1 MRKKMTMLIIAVFLT
16 IVAANVMAR
25 GKKEEYTPIA
35 LPSRPQSRP
44 VTLPTEPLTLQQ
56 ALDMAERNNPA
67 IIQSQRQWQEKVRG
81 IALTNGMPN
90 PEFGIMFD
98 DIPTNSINPLDGMMM
113 EFTLSQEIMAPPK
126 LAAMRT
132 MAISDSAMAG
142 ADYEERRLTVLAAVK
157 QAYYELLYAEKALE
171 IMRENQGLMEHLVNI
186 SQTNYSHGTS
196 PLQETLRAQ
205 TEISRMATEIQ
216 NMSAMTEA
224 ARNKLAYFLGL
235 PANTTLSI
243 QEEFTPQPPDF
254 EFTDLQNTA
263 QNSPAVRSMVWGVEM
278 ARNNVTMARRE
289 FWPDFE
295 VSFSFVRSTV
305 MDPMLMSM
313 PNMTAMT
320 TGMEMVH
327 GVNDYSLEMSETRKN
342 SWKVGFMVMLPL
354 WFGQYT
360 AKIQSAS
367 AGVEAA
373 QATLDDMRNMTGM
386 ELSMALNEAQ
396 SAWRLISLYQNTV
409 IPQAEQAYQ
418 ASMIDYTNGRTDFMA
433 ALDGLV
439 TLRNARLDFYKSRVD
454 YEKALAYLEKLTGQ
468 PLITGDPQP

>member
-1 MRKKMTMLIIAVFLT
+1 
-16 IVAANVMAR
+16 MAR
-25 GKKEEYTPIA
+25 
-35 LPSRPQSRP
+35 
-44 VTLPTEPLTLQQ
+44 
-56 ALDMAERNNPA
+56 
-67 IIQSQRQWQEKVRG
+67 
-81 IALTNGMPN
+81 
-90 PEFGIMFD
+90 
-98 DIPTNSINPLDGMMM
+98 
-113 EFTLSQEIMAPPK
+113 
-126 LAAMRT
+126 
-132 MAISDSAMAG
+132 SDSAMAG
-142 ADYEERRLTVLAAVK
+142 ADYEERRLAVLAAVK

-224 ARNKLAYFLGL
+224 ARNRLAYLLGL
-235 PANTTLSI
+235 PANTPLSI
-243 QEEFTPQPPDF
+243 QEEFTSQPPDF
-254 EFTDLQNTA
+254 EFDTLQNTA
-263 QNSPAVRSMVWGVEM
+263 QNSPAIRSMAWGVEM
-278 ARNNVTMARRE
+278 ARNNVTMAKRE

-313 PNMTAMT
+313 PNMTGRLDPDPS
-320 TGMEMVH
+320 GMPMMPTMIN
-327 GVNDYSLEMSETRKN
+327 GINDYSLEMLETNRN

-367 AGVEAA
+367 AGVVAA
-373 QATLDDMRNMTGM
+373 QAALDDMRNMTGM

-396 SAWRLISLYQNTV
+396 SAWRLINLYQNTV

-418 ASMIDYTNGRTDFMA
+418 ASMIDYTNGKTDFMA

-439 TLRNARLDFYKSRVD
+439 TLRNARLDHYRSQVD
-454 YEKALAYLEKLTGQ
+454 YEKALAYLEKLTGK
-468 PLITGDPQP
+468 PLTTGDPLP

>member
-1 MRKKMTMLIIAVFLT
+1 MRKTTMLIVAVFLT
-16 IVAANVMAR
+16 TVAANVMAR

-35 LPSRPQSRP
+35 PPSRPQSRP
-44 VTLPTEPLTLQQ
+44 VALPTEKLTLQH
-56 ALDMAERNNPA
+56 ALDMAGRTNPA
-67 IIQSQRQWQEKVRG
+67 IIQSLYRWREKTRS

-90 PEFGIMFD
+90 PEFGVMFD
-98 DIPTNSINPLDGMMM
+98 DIPTDTINPGKGMMT
-113 EFTLSQEIMAPPK
+113 EFSLSQEIMAPPK

-132 MAISDSAMAG
+132 MAKSDSAMAG
-142 ADYEERRLTVLAAVK
+142 ADYEERRLAVFAAVK

-171 IMRENQGLMEHLVNI
+171 IMRENQGLMEHLLNI

-224 ARNKLAYFLGL
+224 ARNRLAYLLGL
-235 PANTTLSI
+235 PANTPLTV

-254 EFTDLQNTA
+254 EFTALQNTA
-263 QNSPAVRSMVWGVEM
+263 QNSPAVRSMIWGVEM
-278 ARNNVTMARRE
+278 ARNNVTMAKSQ
-289 FWPDFE
+289 FWPDFKL
-295 VSFSFVRSTV
+295 SFSFVRSTV

-313 PNMTAMT
+313 PNMTAMA
-320 TGMEMVH
+320 GMTMVH
-327 GVNDYSLEMSETRKN
+327 GVNDYSLEMSETNKN
-342 SWKVGFMVMLPL
+342 SWTVGFMVMLPL
-354 WFGQYT
+354 WAGQYT
-360 AKIQSAS
+360 AKIKSAS

-386 ELSMALNEAQ
+386 ELSMTLSEAQ
-396 SAWRLISLYQNTV
+396 SAWRLISLYQSTV

-439 TLRNARLDFYKSRVD
+439 TLRNARLDYYKSRVD
-454 YEKALAYLEKLTGQ
+454 YEKALAYLEKLTGK
-468 PLITGDPQP
+468 PLIAGDPQP